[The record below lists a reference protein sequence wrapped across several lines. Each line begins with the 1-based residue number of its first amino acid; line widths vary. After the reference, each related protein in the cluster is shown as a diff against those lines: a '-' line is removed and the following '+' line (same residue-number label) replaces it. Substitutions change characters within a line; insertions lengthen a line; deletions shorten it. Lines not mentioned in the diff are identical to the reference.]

1 MDKTLIID
9 GHNYLYS
16 SYYGIPSAAKLPNGL
31 QVNAYYGFMSL
42 LRKSYRY
49 ISPKNII
56 VMFDSETGIKS
67 KIEEHHNYK
76 QNREYVDTDMFKQLP
91 MIKDALNYINIH
103 YIEHPNYEAD
113 DVIGTIALKKSED
126 GEVYISSQDK
136 DFSQLINNNIFVL
149 RKEKGK
155 FVKYNPE
162 TFLKKYN
169 FDSNRYLEYLCLVG
183 DSSDNIK
190 GVKGIGKK
198 TALKLI
204 KKNDHILEEK
214 GNPLLLKG
222 KKKLCQN
229 LEFLGI
235 STELDID
242 FTFKEVDEERL
253 DMSSNDILKELSWY

>member
-1 MDKTLIID
+1 
-9 GHNYLYS
+9 
-16 SYYGIPSAAKLPNGL
+16 
-31 QVNAYYGFMSL
+31 
-42 LRKSYRY
+42 
-49 ISPKNII
+49 
-56 VMFDSETGIKS
+56 
-67 KIEEHHNYK
+67 
-76 QNREYVDTDMFKQLP
+76 MFKQLP